1 MQELTYLICVG
12 DSIYELEAA
21 NSLPS
26 QEQDHLIKT
35 TIKFK
40 DKPLPEDLIQQQEMV
55 YTRMQQICSPAQ
67 NLAIRLE
74 RKQTK

>member
-26 QEQDHLIKT
+26 EEQARLIKT
-35 TIKFK
+35 TIKFRE
-40 DKPLPEDLIQQQEMV
+40 KPQPQDLIRQQEMV
-55 YTRMQQICSPAQ
+55 YTRMQQICSPPQ
-67 NLAIRLE
+67 NLTIRLE
-74 RKQTK
+74 RREFK